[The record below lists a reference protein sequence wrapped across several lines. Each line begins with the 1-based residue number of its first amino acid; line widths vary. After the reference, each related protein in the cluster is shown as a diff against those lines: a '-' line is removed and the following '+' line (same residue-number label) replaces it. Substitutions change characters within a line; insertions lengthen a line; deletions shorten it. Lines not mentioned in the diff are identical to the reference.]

1 VGTASVALKVDL
13 QFDNNKRVA
22 VLVLHKPRYTV
33 LPNDERISR
42 LLKNES
48 DILKGKY
55 IVTQVITCAA
65 YMMHLSDTSKF
76 SMSNELFSCL
86 HLE

>member
-1 VGTASVALKVDL
+1 VGTANVALKVDL
-13 QFDNNKRVA
+13 QFDDSKRVA

-42 LLKNES
+42 LLKDEP
-48 DILKGKY
+48 DILRGKY
-55 IVTQVITCAA
+55 IVTQVVTCAA
-65 YMMHLSDTSKF
+65 YMMYLSDTGKF
-76 SMSNELFSCL
+76 SMSNELLYCL